1 MTEPPARGQ
10 VLKLYGVPTDTQRG
24 LLGRSHQLSTFP
36 CLQLTQSELSSVG
49 HTGMTH
55 CAWLS

>member
-10 VLKLYGVPTDTQRG
+10 VLKLYGVPTDTQQG
-24 LLGRSHQLSTFP
+24 LLGRAHRLSTFP
-36 CLQLTQSELSSVG
+36 RLQLTQPESSSVG
-49 HTGMTH
+49 HTGMTR